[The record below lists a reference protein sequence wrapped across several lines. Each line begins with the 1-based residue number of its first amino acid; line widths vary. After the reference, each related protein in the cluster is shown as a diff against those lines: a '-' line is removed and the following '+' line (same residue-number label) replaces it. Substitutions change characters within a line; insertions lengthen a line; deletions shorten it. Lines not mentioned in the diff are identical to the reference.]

1 MRIFSVSWW
10 IGMFVNTFVTI
21 LFIYIIKLIA
31 GKVNIPVVSNIVEE
45 V

>member
-10 IGMFVNTFVTI
+10 VGMFINTFVTI
-21 LFIYIIKLIA
+21 LFIYIIKMIA
-31 GKVNIPVVSNIVEE
+31 GKVNVPVVSKIVEE